1 MIANFNENSS
11 GCECQLSSMIQE
23 TSRGIESK
31 RDETSRSGRSWEIE
45 IWKNIKQKKSKGHSE
60 VFSIIEK
67 RA

>member
-1 MIANFNENSS
+1 MIADFNENSS

-31 RDETSRSGRSWEIE
+31 RDETSRSWEME